1 MAAALTALPP
11 AVLMI
16 LEPIAPATLPPS
28 GPKIAPPS
36 APNAIAVP
44 RPSFHFLPAARLETT
59 WPAPEEI
66 APITIAATMP
76 AARPPVPITS
86 AVSAT
91 ATTRLTQKPGSL
103 SSLVT
108 NSNAAFS
115 AFHAAF
121 AALLILPQRPPSSFG
136 GSLDAS
142 ALTLAWPSETLPWFS
157 PGIFPVPLWTLA
169 AVASSLPLE
178 PDRPDENFDLSL
190 PPVCLTLLPN
200 CVTVLSPLCVAE
212 VAVLL
217 TWVEAE
223 PARFVAPDE
232 APLAVDAAPDEAV
245 LAWPAM
251 PFLAVFAADPVACVA
266 CLAVLPAP
274 TMPLELRLLRPRLTS
289 WMASGAS
296 SRMISACLNWA
307 FRRFGL

>member
-1 MAAALTALPP
+1 
-11 AVLMI
+11 MI

-76 AARPPVPITS
+76 AARPPVPMTS

-91 ATTRLTQKPGSL
+91 ATTRLTQKPGSE

-108 NSNAAFS
+108 NSNAALS

-136 GSLDAS
+136 GSFDAS

-157 PGIFPVPLWTLA
+157 PGILPVPLWTLA
-169 AVASSLPLE
+169 AVASSLP
-178 PDRPDENFDLSL
+178 F
-190 PPVCLTLLPN
+190 
-200 CVTVLSPLCVAE
+200 
-212 VAVLL
+212 
-217 TWVEAE
+217 E
-223 PARFVAPDE
+223 PAQARR
-232 APLAVDAAPDEAV
+232 
-245 LAWPAM
+245 
-251 PFLAVFAADPVACVA
+251 
-266 CLAVLPAP
+266 
-274 TMPLELRLLRPRLTS
+274 ELRLDLAAGLLDLAAELGDGLVAGLRGRRRGALDLGGGRAGEVRRAGGGAAGRGRGARGGRLGLARDALLGGLRGGAGGVRGLLGGLARADDAP
-289 WMASGAS
+289 AS
-296 SRMISACLNWA
+296 
-307 FRRFGL
+307 